1 MNHFRLVQLAL
12 CVVFALVG
20 CTGGEKLDSA
30 DGQPAAASAAIAAAI
45 ADPRR
50 PAADVDRDAGR
61 KPQTVLE
68 LAELG
73 PGMSVLDL
81 FAGGGYYTELAA
93 YVVGAEGRV
102 VAYNNVGYSM
112 AAAREIA
119 TRYADGRLATI
130 EQLSSENNEME
141 LPASTFDVVLF
152 MLAYHD
158 VYYLDGERGWVLID
172 RPRLLQEVFEAV
184 KPGGR
189 VIVADH
195 VATGDMTHEQAR
207 AMHRIDPELI
217 KADFRAAGFRLD
229 AESDALRNP
238 DDDFA
243 INAMAPT
250 VRGRTDRALLRFI
263 KP

>member
-1 MNHFRLVQLAL
+1 MNLCRILQLCW
-12 CVVFALVG
+12 CVLFILAG
-20 CTGGEKLDSA
+20 CSGVDMRDRV
-30 DGQPAAASAAIAAAI
+30 DGQPASEPAVIAAAI
-45 ADPRR
+45 ADSRR
-50 PAADVDRDAGR
+50 PAADVARDAAR

-68 LAELG
+68 FAALG

-112 AAAREIA
+112 AAAKEIA
-119 TRYADGRLATI
+119 TRYADGRLATV
-130 EQLSSENNEME
+130 EQLVSKNNDLE
-141 LPASTFDVVLF
+141 LPASTFDVVLV
-152 MLAYHD
+152 MLSYHD
-158 VYYLDGERGWVLID
+158 VYYLDGERGWVRID
-172 RPRLLQEVFEAV
+172 RPRLLREVFEAV

-195 VATGDMTHEQAR
+195 IAPSDMSHEQAR
-207 AMHRIDPELI
+207 ALHRIDPELM
-217 KADFRAAGFRLD
+217 KADFRAAGFRYD
-229 AESDALRNP
+229 GESDALRNP

-243 INAMAPT
+243 IIAMAPR